1 MDEIN
6 RIKENLVNIRKN
18 IEEACKRSRRS
29 AESVRLLIATKYAD
43 IPQVKNLY
51 NLGLREF
58 GENRAEE
65 LLLKSEK
72 IENDAVWHFIG
83 HLQTNKIKKVIPV
96 AEYIHSIDSIKT
108 ISAIDSYCKK
118 INKIQKVL
126 VEINLSGEASKY
138 GLMANDVNIFF
149 KDALKYNNIDIK
161 GLMTMAPLTEDS
173 EAIRKVFANLRIIK
187 ENLEAENR
195 NLNLKELSMGMS
207 NDYIIAIEEGSTIIR
222 LGSAVFR

>member
-1 MDEIN
+1 
-6 RIKENLVNIRKN
+6 
-18 IEEACKRSRRS
+18 
-29 AESVRLLIATKYAD
+29 
-43 IPQVKNLY
+43 
-51 NLGLREF
+51 
-58 GENRAEE
+58 
-65 LLLKSEK
+65 
-72 IENDAVWHFIG
+72 
-83 HLQTNKIKKVIPV
+83 
-96 AEYIHSIDSIKT
+96 
-108 ISAIDSYCKK
+108 
-118 INKIQKVL
+118 L

-149 KDALKYNNIDIK
+149 KDALKYKNIDIK